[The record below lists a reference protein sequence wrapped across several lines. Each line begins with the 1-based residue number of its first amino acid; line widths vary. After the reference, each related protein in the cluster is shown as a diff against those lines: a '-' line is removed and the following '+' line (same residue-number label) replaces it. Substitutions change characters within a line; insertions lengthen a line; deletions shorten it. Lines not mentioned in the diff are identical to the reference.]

1 MSSLHPPAGIQK
13 NLCRW
18 FSHDPSFV
26 PAIHPAK
33 LAGAAPASPTKLA
46 SSKGA
51 VHPPPTPRP
60 AAKGKGKGAEREE
73 EEEEQ
78 GEGGEDE
85 EKEFRSA
92 AQPGGD
98 KQGEGHG
105 LGKLAALGAVEVE
118 QERVIDL
125 DGEAGA
131 LKEEDED
138 KDKVEEEKKE
148 EEEVEGGE
156 FEFPETSNGLT
167 PGVLKARLGG
177 KKLKCVALVPLLV
190 VVPVELRLTSALLA
204 RPQGQHLPHAQGDG
218 GAHGELE
225 AVPLGRMLVRRP
237 LSLPLRRR
245 VRPGSDSLSR
255 LRCRYLWSLADGD
268 GDP

>member
-60 AAKGKGKGAEREE
+60 AKGKGKGAARENE
-73 EEEEQ
+73 DEQ
-78 GEGGEDE
+78 GEDDEDD

-131 LKEEDED
+131 LKEEDKE
-138 KDKVEEEKKE
+138 KDKVEKEKKE

-177 KKLKCVALVPLLV
+177 KKLKCVFFSLSSSSSSSSG
-190 VVPVELRLTSALLA
+190 LTSTLLA

-225 AVPLGRMLVRRP
+225 TVPLGRMLVRRP
-237 LSLPLRRR
+237 LALPLRRR
-245 VRPGSDSLSR
+245 GRSA
-255 LRCRYLWSLADGD
+255 C
-268 GDP
+268 